1 MSSEHLLR
9 EFYNQ
14 MYRVHT
20 QPDNPYDLGDH
31 LHHLTVHKHL
41 DQDPFIQFREA
52 YRWVDKAGARL
63 VADAGCGY
71 GGFAVFVARQAPT
84 LSVDGYTLSD
94 VQRAVARQ
102 ALARL
107 HQSKSRALLQ
117 SYDRLQRQYDAIVA
131 IESLGHSANVA
142 ATLHHWASHYGQEA
156 WS

>member
-1 MSSEHLLR
+1 MSTEHLLR

-20 QPDNPYDLGDH
+20 QLDNAYDLGDH

-41 DQDPFIQFREA
+41 DQDPLIQFREA
-52 YRWVDKAGARL
+52 YRWVDQAGARL

-71 GGFAVFVARQAPT
+71 GGFVVFVARRAPT
-84 LSVDGYTLSD
+84 LSVDGYTLSN

-117 SYDRLQRQYDAIVA
+117 VTTASSGSMMRLSPLNR
-131 IESLGHSANVA
+131 L
-142 ATLHHWASHYGQEA
+142 ATQPMWGQPCSIGPGIYGQGA
-156 WS
+156 W

>member
-1 MSSEHLLR
+1 MSTEHLLR

-63 VADAGCGY
+63 VDTFSRWLYAERCATSRCSAGIGAPASVEIT
-71 GGFAVFVARQAPT
+71 GVVAE
-84 LSVDGYTLSD
+84 L
-94 VQRAVARQ
+94 
-102 ALARL
+102 
-107 HQSKSRALLQ
+107 
-117 SYDRLQRQYDAIVA
+117 
-131 IESLGHSANVA
+131 
-142 ATLHHWASHYGQEA
+142 
-156 WS
+156 